1 MMNENERLKAV
12 ARFKTLDTGIKKDLT
27 DLVNLIAGICNV
39 PVALVSVIDAK
50 TQWFKASVG
59 VGDLQCNERH
69 LSFCDQTIKSNQ
81 PLIVRDAT
89 LDSRFANLPAVKN
102 APFIRSYVGI
112 PLITFDGHVIG
123 TLCVLHTQPMN
134 LTELQLNSL
143 KVIGKQVLNLIELNW
158 SMQSLIEQNISTQE
172 QKALAEQSELKL
184 KAVFDSSKDIHA
196 LVGSQMEILAFNKA
210 AANYVYAYY
219 NKNIKVGVHLLSL
232 VSQKSASRLVEYVE
246 LALKG
251 VISTIEWFISPA
263 EGISFWFE
271 VTFEPAR
278 GVNNDIIGVAINAT
292 DITTRKRDADFINQ
306 QNEAL
311 QRIATIQSHELR
323 RPVASLL
330 GLMEVLKLDEHYVFN
345 SCYPMIEITINEL
358 DSKIRDIVQESEL
371 RLADRE
377 NESGN
382 KA

>member
-39 PVALVSVIDAK
+39 PVALVSVIDDK
-50 TQWFKASVG
+50 TQWFKAGVG
-59 VGDLQCNERH
+59 LGDLQCNERQ
-69 LSFCDQTIKSNQ
+69 LSFCDQTIKSGEL
-81 PLIVRDAT
+81 LIVPDAT
-89 LDSRFANLPAVKN
+89 RDSRFAHLPVVKN
-102 APFIRSYVGI
+102 APFIRSYVGM
-112 PLITFDGHVIG
+112 PLITFDGHAIG
-123 TLCVLHTQPMN
+123 TLCVLHTEVVQ

-143 KVIGKQVLNLIELNW
+143 KVISKQVLNLIELNW
-158 SMQSLIEQNISTQE
+158 SMQSLIEQNLSTQE
-172 QKALAEQSELKL
+172 QKALAERSELKL
-184 KAVFDSSKDIHA
+184 KAVFDSSKDIH
-196 LVGSQMEILAFNKA
+196 LLIGSQMEVMAYNKA
-210 AANYVYAYY
+210 AANYIYATY
-219 NKNIKVGVHLLSL
+219 NKNVKIGVHLLGL
-232 VSQKSASRLVEYVE
+232 VSQHSTTRLVEYID

-251 VISTIEWFISPA
+251 KITQVEWNVKPHEA
-263 EGISFWFE
+263 NHFWFE

-278 GVNNDIIGVAINAT
+278 GVHNDIIGVAINAT

-330 GLMEVLKLDEHYVFN
+330 GLMEVLKLDENYVFN

-358 DSKIRDIVQESEL
+358 DSKIRDIVHESEL
-371 RLADRE
+371 RLAERGNDAA
-377 NESGN
+377 N

>member
-39 PVALVSVIDAK
+39 PVALVSVIDAQ

-59 VGDLQCNERH
+59 VGDLQCNERQ
-69 LSFCDQTIKSNQ
+69 LSFCNQTIKSHE
-81 PLIVRDAT
+81 PLIVPDAT
-89 LDSRFANLPAVKN
+89 LDSRFADLPVVKN
-102 APFIRSYVGI
+102 APFIRSYVGV
-112 PLITFDGHVIG
+112 PLITFDGHAIG
-123 TLCVLHTQPMN
+123 TLCVLHTQPVH

-172 QKALAEQSELKL
+172 QKSLAEQSELKL
-184 KAVFDSSKDIHA
+184 KAVFDSSKDIHF
-196 LVGSQMEILAFNKA
+196 LIGSQMEVMAFNKA
-210 AANYVYAYY
+210 AANYVYTYY
-219 NKNIKVGVHLLSL
+219 SKNIKVGVHLLSL
-232 VSQKSASRLVEYVE
+232 VSQKSASRLVEHVD

-251 VISTIEWFISPA
+251 VVTTVEWLITPA
-263 EGISFWFE
+263 IGFTFWFE
-271 VTFEPAR
+271 VSFEPAR
-278 GVNNDIIGVAINAT
+278 GVNNDIIGVAVNAT
-292 DITTRKRDADFINQ
+292 DITTRKRDEDFINQ

-371 RLADRE
+371 RLAERD
-377 NESGN
+377 NEPGN

>member
-27 DLVNLIAGICNV
+27 DLVNLIAGICDV
-39 PVALVSVIDAK
+39 PAALVSVIDEQ

-59 VGDLQCNERH
+59 LGDMQCTERD
-69 LSFCDQTIKSNQ
+69 LSFCNQTIKSDH
-81 PLIVRDAT
+81 PLIVPDAT
-89 LDSRFANLPAVKN
+89 LDSRFANLPVVKN

-112 PLITFDGHVIG
+112 PLITFDGHAIG
-123 TLCVLHTQPMN
+123 TLCVLHTRPMA
-134 LTELQLNSL
+134 LTELQFNSL

-158 SMQSLIEQNISTQE
+158 SMQSLIEQNINTQE
-172 QKALAEQSELKL
+172 QKAQAEQSELKL
-184 KAVFDSSKDIHA
+184 KAVFDSSKDIHF
-196 LVGSQMEILAFNKA
+196 LVGSQMEVMAFNKA
-210 AANYVYAYY
+210 AANYVYTYY
-219 NKNIKVGVHLLSL
+219 SKNIRVGMHLLGL
-232 VSQKSASRLVEYVE
+232 VGQSSATRLVEFVE

-251 VISTIEWFISPA
+251 IVSTTEWLVTPA
-263 EGISFWFE
+263 KGISFWFE
-271 VTFEPAR
+271 VSFEPAR
-278 GVNNDIIGVAINAT
+278 SVNNDIIGVAVNAT
-292 DITTRKRDADFINQ
+292 DITTRKKDADFINQ

-371 RLADRE
+371 RLAERNTE
-377 NESGN
+377 PGN